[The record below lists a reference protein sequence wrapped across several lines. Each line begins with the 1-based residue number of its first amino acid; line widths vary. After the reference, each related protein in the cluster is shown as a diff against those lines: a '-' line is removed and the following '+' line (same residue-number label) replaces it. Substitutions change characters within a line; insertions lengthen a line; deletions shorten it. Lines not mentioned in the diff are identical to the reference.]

1 MGIAIINGILSR
13 KLLNKANIGIIKPF
27 EVLSFDVERECIM
40 FINRPVLDF
49 IDLIKLSFENNK
61 VSALLRIQVNNL
73 SLKLFKSIY
82 NLKEVTVFKEE
93 AIVSLLDLLD
103 NVFDW
108 VQEGVLIKVFLQG
121 TMLEFTKSDKKIMLK
136 NVTYS

>member
-73 SLKLFKSIY
+73 SLKLLKSIY

-108 VQEGVLIKVFLQG
+108 VQEGVLIKVFL
-121 TMLEFTKSDKKIMLK
+121 
-136 NVTYS
+136 

>member
-1 MGIAIINGILSR
+1 MSIAIINGILSG

-40 FINRPVLDF
+40 FFNRPVLDF
-49 IDLIKLSFENNK
+49 IDLIKLSFENDE
-61 VSALLRIQVNNL
+61 VTALLRIQVDNL
-73 SLKLFKSIY
+73 VLKLLKSIH
-82 NLKEVTVFKEE
+82 NLKEITVSKEE
-93 AIVSLLDLLD
+93 AVVSLLDLLD
-103 NVFDW
+103 DVFDW

-121 TMLEFTKSDKKIMLK
+121 TMLEFTKSDRKITLK

>member
-1 MGIAIINGILSR
+1 MSIAIINGILSG

-40 FINRPVLDF
+40 FFNRPVLDF
-49 IDLIKLSFENNK
+49 IDLIKLSFENDE
-61 VSALLRIQVNNL
+61 VTALLRIQVDNL
-73 SLKLFKSIY
+73 VLKLLKSIH
-82 NLKEVTVFKEE
+82 NLKEVTVSKEE
-93 AIVSLLDLLD
+93 AVVSLLDLLD
-103 NVFDW
+103 DVFDW

-121 TMLEFTKSDKKIMLK
+121 TMLEFTKSDRKITLK